1 MAYNLTDRRPI
12 AARRLRVMNVLA
24 HRLASAGA
32 SANAISI
39 FGVLCATVAAAAL
52 AWTGHA
58 EPSLARWLW
67 LLAAF
72 GVQGR
77 LLCNLLDGMVA
88 IERGTASPLGEIFNE
103 VPDRYSDVVILVCLG
118 YAAGGLAAL
127 GWAAALAA
135 VLTAYI
141 RAVGKS
147 LGQPSDFRGIMA
159 KQQRMFLVTLL
170 GLAGLVAPEA
180 VAQHR
185 VTAWTAGIIALG
197 ALVTCAGRLGRIV
210 SKLGGATEPIH
221 DAAPQTQDA
230 GGASQEDGA

>member
-1 MAYNLTDRRPI
+1 MAYNPTDRRPI

-24 HRLASAGA
+24 HGLASAGLG
-32 SANAISI
+32 ANAISI
-39 FGVLCATVAAAAL
+39 FGTLCATIAAASLVGTA
-52 AWTGHA
+52 HV

-67 LLAAF
+67 LLAAV

-77 LLCNLLDGMVA
+77 LLSNLLDGMVA

-103 VPDRYSDVVILVCLG
+103 VPDRYSDAVVLVCLG

-170 GLAGLVAPEA
+170 GVSGLIAPGA
-180 VAQHR
+180 IAQHR
-185 VTAWTAGIIALG
+185 VAAWAAGIIALG

-210 SKLGGATEPIH
+210 SKLGRTTGPMQGAEPH
-221 DAAPQTQDA
+221 TQESA
-230 GGASQEDGA
+230 RVPKAEGA